1 MNRKGFKTLEVVSLI
16 LLSLLILMLL
26 TGWQAMP
33 DTIAFLKDQRGQTI
47 VSGSRYLMVF
57 FLAITLIVYAGTQW
71 LKTSHFIDRRLEA
84 YPMDSLTRYYKKER
98 ILYGILTL
106 RCELLVLIALLELN
120 IIARVNVTPSVLFML
135 VMFLATLLYEKF
147 SLKNLVK

>member
-16 LLSLLILMLL
+16 LLVLLILMLL
-26 TGWQAMP
+26 TGWQTMP

-47 VSGSRYLMVF
+47 ISGSRYLLIF
-57 FLAITLIVYAGTQW
+57 FLAITLIVYGGTQW
-71 LKTSHFIDRRLEA
+71 LKSSQFIDHRLEA
-84 YPMDSLTRYYKKER
+84 YSMDSLTRYYKKER
-98 ILYGILTL
+98 ILYGVLTL

-120 IIARVNVTPSVLFML
+120 IIARVNVTPSVLFMM

>member
-26 TGWQAMP
+26 TGWQTMP
-33 DTIAFLKDQRGQTI
+33 DTIAFLKDQRGHTI
-47 VSGSRYLMVF
+47 ISGSRYLMVF
-57 FLAITLIVYAGTQW
+57 FLAITLIVYAVTQW
-71 LKTSHFIDRRLEA
+71 LKTSNFIDQRLET

-106 RCELLVLIALLELN
+106 RCELLVLISLLELN
-120 IIARVNVTPSVLFML
+120 IIARVNVTPSVLFMM